1 MSLSLFCFNVCCS
14 LGALGVDFDGLRLKS
29 QQALQHTV
37 VMHIARMIPQG
48 VSNVLIGFAG
58 MGVQFN
64 KLSHNFQNTM
74 YDEILSKL
82 SSMSEQQV
90 ANTIHS

>member
-1 MSLSLFCFNVCCS
+1 MSVCCS
-14 LGALGVDFDGLRLKS
+14 LGALGVDFNGLRPQS
-29 QQALQHTV
+29 QQALQHAVATNV
-37 VMHIARMIPQG
+37 ERMIPQE

-64 KLSHNFQNTM
+64 QLPRNFRNTI
-74 YDEILSKL
+74 YNGILSKL